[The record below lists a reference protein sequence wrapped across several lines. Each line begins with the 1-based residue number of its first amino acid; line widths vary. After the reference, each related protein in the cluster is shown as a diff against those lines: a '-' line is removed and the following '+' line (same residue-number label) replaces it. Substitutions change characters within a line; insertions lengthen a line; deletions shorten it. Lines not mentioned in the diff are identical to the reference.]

1 MNTYINNKSAD
12 KYWIVILLGALT
24 AIGPIS
30 MDMYLPALP
39 VVADDLSTTTSLVQ
53 LSLTTCLIG
62 LATGQLMFGPL
73 SDIRGRKK
81 QLIISLAIYAVV

>member
-39 VVADDLSTTTSLVQ
+39 VVADDLSNDHISCTVE
-53 LSLTTCLIG
+53 
-62 LATGQLMFGPL
+62 
-73 SDIRGRKK
+73 SDDVSDRARNGSADVRT
-81 QLIISLAIYAVV
+81 VE